1 MTEWQN
7 RPLDRVYPVMF
18 IDAVHVKVRDGQV
31 TNRPMYVAIGITVNG
46 ERDILGIWAGD
57 GGEGAKFWLSV
68 LTEIKNRG
76 VADVCIVVCDGLR
89 GIAGCDQH
97 GVGTR
102 CCADMRDSSDTQH
115 IRFAARQ
122 YWDKVARDLKPVYT
136 APSKSAAKERFTE
149 FCGTWSAVSG
159 DRADVGE
166 RVERVRSV
174 PRLRRRDPAGICST
188 NASPSTP
195 DTDALRGRVG
205 TSRRSA
211 SVTPPVKS
219 TTRST
224 SGGCPRSPI
233 GTESR
238 RGWSAAGSQVRP
250 PQKTTAREVIGVG
263 GGHQRDDG
271 GDRSCMRWC
280 GFSPSRTIK
289 PNHVA

>member
-76 VADVCIVVCDGLR
+76 VADVCIVVCDGLQ

-115 IRFAARQ
+115 IRFAARL

-205 TSRRSA
+205 TSRRSRRHSNA
-211 SVTPPVKS
+211 CIWRRVRWTPQGK
-219 TTRST
+219 
-224 SGGCPRSPI
+224 
-233 GTESR
+233 
-238 RGWSAAGSQVRP
+238 VR
-250 PQKTTAREVIGVG
+250 
-263 GGHQRDDG
+263 HDG
-271 GDRSCMRWC
+271 R
-280 GFSPSRTIK
+280 
-289 PNHVA
+289 